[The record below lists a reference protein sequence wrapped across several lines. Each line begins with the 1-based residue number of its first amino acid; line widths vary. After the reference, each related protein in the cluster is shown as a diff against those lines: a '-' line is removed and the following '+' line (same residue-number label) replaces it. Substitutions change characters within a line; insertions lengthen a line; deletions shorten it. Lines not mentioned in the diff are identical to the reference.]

1 MKKSFIVTIT
11 DSKGIKSYKFSKK
24 IKKIISMLG
33 VSVSIYLLI
42 SVIALLFL
50 GGTYIKNIDILSQNM
65 ELRKFKNNYEEEQK
79 REQER
84 ENKKID
90 MNNLNEV
97 SKNKKRK
104 VLAMIPN
111 SYPVKPDTRITSQF
125 GGRIHPIAGVQKD
138 HKGIDFGTGMNAD
151 ILSTADGIVSFA
163 GQQNGY
169 GNVVI
174 IDHSFGLQSFYAHLD
189 SYSVK
194 TREFVKKGQIVA
206 KSGNT
211 GNSTGPHLHYEIR
224 FYGVQ
229 LDPMNF
235 MKWDENNF
243 DYLFKNERSIEWESF
258 LKEII

>member
-1 MKKSFIVTIT
+1 MKKFFIVTIT
-11 DSKGIKSYKFSKK
+11 DSDGIKSFKLNKN
-24 IKKIISMLG
+24 IKKIFSVLGIS
-33 VSVSIYLLI
+33 VAIYMLI
-42 SVIALLFL
+42 SIIALFFL
-50 GGTYIKNIDILSQNM
+50 GGSYLKNINILSQNKV
-65 ELRKFKNNYEEEQK
+65 LRKFKDDYELNQK
-79 REQER
+79 LEKER
-84 ENKKID
+84 ENKKADI
-90 MNNLNEV
+90 NNLNEV
-97 SKNKKRK
+97 SKAKKTK
-104 VLAMIPN
+104 VLSMIPS

-125 GGRIHPIAGVQKD
+125 GGRVHPIAGVQKD

-151 ILSTADGIVSFA
+151 IFSTADGIVSFA

-174 IDHSFGLQSFYAHLD
+174 IDHSFGIQSFYAHLD

-224 FYGVQ
+224 FYGTQ

-235 MKWDENNF
+235 IKWNEENF
-243 DYLFKNERSIEWESF
+243 EYLFKNEGSIEWESF

>member
-1 MKKSFIVTIT
+1 
-11 DSKGIKSYKFSKK
+11 
-24 IKKIISMLG
+24 
-33 VSVSIYLLI
+33 
-42 SVIALLFL
+42 
-50 GGTYIKNIDILSQNM
+50 
-65 ELRKFKNNYEEEQK
+65 
-79 REQER
+79 
-84 ENKKID
+84 
-90 MNNLNEV
+90 
-97 SKNKKRK
+97 
-104 VLAMIPN
+104 
-111 SYPVKPDTRITSQF
+111 
-125 GGRIHPIAGVQKD
+125 
-138 HKGIDFGTGMNAD
+138 MNAD
-151 ILSTADGIVSFA
+151 IFSTADGIVSFA

-194 TREFVKKGQIVA
+194 TREFVKKGQVVA

-235 MKWDENNF
+235 IKWSEDDFE
-243 DYLFKNERSIEWESF
+243 YLFKNERSIEWESF